1 MHIKLLGVLLLSLC
15 FLNCNYAAETAAF
28 DVKDQE
34 INALLTNLLPDAEIQ
49 EKYFALQRIRQAK
62 DKRFIAPLVDILR
75 FQPSRDEIT
84 EVAQTLQTLTDFK
97 PNQTEDL
104 WGQMTIWLGEN
115 ASLQPPVGYMAWK
128 GELHALLVD
137 KRFKEFLYEGATV
150 AEGTRVEEVVWG
162 GVRVDGIPALVNP
175 KMLAADKADYLTD
188 AEPVFGVSI
197 NGDNRA
203 YPLRILDWHEMANDV
218 VGGKSVALA
227 YCTLCGAGVLFET
240 TIANQTFEFGS
251 SGFLMRSNKLMYDRT
266 TKTLW
271 NQLTGKPVIGKLV
284 GKNLE
289 LKVLPVVLTSWGEW
303 KATHSDTKV
312 LSTDTGYDRPY
323 QVGATY
329 GRYFASPGTMFPI
342 WKQSRIL
349 PKKARVY
356 AIQLDGIAKAYP
368 LDELNRVNG
377 VANDKI
383 GAKNLVVVYRDA
395 VGRVAL
401 SEKLRTA
408 LKSVDSSYTF
418 AFANDLTLA
427 ALQKLL
433 DKQPLFINDL
443 TVEIMLAVPTEARLT
458 LLNERTTDE
467 RQGTRAEKGKFTP
480 NFRNEVAQRGLIG
493 ETRAFERNSHSF
505 KPTANKAELSDEKNK
520 IWRVT
525 EDALVS
531 ADGEKLPRLGGHL
544 AFWFGWFSYFSQT
557 QVYQAYQ
564 GNQ

>member
-1 MHIKLLGVLLLSLC
+1 MHLKLLSVLLLSLSL
-15 FLNCNYAAETAAF
+15 LNCSYAAETAAF
-28 DVKDQE
+28 DVKEKE
-34 INALLTNLLPDAEIQ
+34 IKFLLVNLLPAAEIQ
-49 EKYFALQRIRQAK
+49 TKYFALQRIRQAK

-75 FQPSRDEIT
+75 FQPSREEIT
-84 EVAQTLQTLTDFK
+84 EVAQTLQMLTDFK
-97 PNQTEDL
+97 PIQTEDL
-104 WGQMTIWLGEN
+104 WGQMTVWLGEN
-115 ASLQPPVGYMAWK
+115 SSLQPPPGYMAWK
-128 GELHALLVD
+128 GELHAQLVD
-137 KRFKEFLYEGATV
+137 PRFKEFLYDGATV
-150 AEGTRVEEVVWG
+150 AEGTRVAEVVWG

-175 KMLAADKADYLTD
+175 KMVTADKADYLTD

-197 NGDNRA
+197 NGDSRA

-227 YCTLCGAGVLFET
+227 YCTLCGAGVLFDT
-240 TIANQTFEFGS
+240 TIGNQTFQFGS

-312 LSTDTGYDRPY
+312 LSTETGYDRPY

-329 GRYFASPGTMFPI
+329 GRYFAAPGTMFPV

-349 PKKARVY
+349 PKKARVF

-368 LDELNRVNG
+368 LDELNRVGG

-395 VGRVAL
+395 VGRVPL
-401 SEKLRTA
+401 SEKLQTA
-408 LKSVDSSYTF
+408 LKNVDSSYNF
-418 AFANDLTLA
+418 AFANDLTLE
-427 ALQKLL
+427 ALRKLL
-433 DKQPLFINDL
+433 DKQPLIINDL

-458 LLNERTTDE
+458 LLNERTSDE
-467 RQGTRAEKGKFTP
+467 RQGTRASKGKFTA
-480 NFRNEVAQRGLIG
+480 NFRNDVAQRGLIG
-493 ETRAFERNSHSF
+493 ETRAFERGSHFF
-505 KPTANKAELSDEKNK
+505 KPTANKAELLDEKNK
-520 IWRVT
+520 IWRIT

-557 QVYQAYQ
+557 QVYQANPP
-564 GNQ
+564 NQ